1 MNPIR
6 PTLTPN
12 LQPQV
17 AKPVETARA
26 AAQKAFFEI
35 ALGRSPAPSA
45 APPLQASMPAATAQ
59 AAAGAQPAPRALPP
73 GDSPARPLRPGSLL
87 DIRV

>member
-12 LQPQV
+12 IQPQAA
-17 AKPVETARA
+17 AKPVDAARA

-35 ALGRSPAPSA
+35 ALGKTPPAAAA
-45 APPLQASMPAATAQ
+45 APVQSG
-59 AAAGAQPAPRALPP
+59 AAAAVQRMTRAQPPADPP
-73 GDSPARPLRPGSLL
+73 AQPLRPGSLL